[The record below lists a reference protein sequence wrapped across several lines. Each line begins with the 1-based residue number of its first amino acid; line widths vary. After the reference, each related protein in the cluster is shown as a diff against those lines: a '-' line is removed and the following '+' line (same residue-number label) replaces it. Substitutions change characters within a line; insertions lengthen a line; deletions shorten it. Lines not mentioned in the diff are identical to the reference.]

1 MKHTLNIPILGFA
14 AYSGTGKTTL
24 LEALIPKL
32 TKAGL
37 RIGMLKHA
45 HHNFDVDQPGK
56 DSHRLRKAGASQMLI
71 SSRNRFALMTETP
84 ESESEFDYLLT
95 RFDEDK
101 LDVVLVEGCK
111 NIAFPKIE
119 LHREEVG
126 KPWLHPNDENIIA
139 IASDSGELDSELPQM
154 NINDLEAIAQFVI
167 QYVQEA
173 KAPKSK
179 EKEAA
184 CCDTLSPAFLSVV
197 QGQEKILSL
206 VNTVSETE
214 ACKIEDA
221 YGRVLADH
229 VVSPVNVPQYTNSA
243 MDGYAIRGDDVE
255 RESYQVVAKVMA
267 GHAYDKP
274 LEVGQAVKIMTGAPT
289 PINGDTVV
297 MREQA
302 SKDGDTVTFN
312 GASIKTG
319 QNVRQAG
326 EDLAIGNDVFTAG
339 TRLASPEMGM
349 IASLGFGEAN
359 VFRKLKVA
367 VFSTGDEV
375 QAPGTEQKANS
386 IYDSN
391 RFTIM
396 GMLEKLGCE
405 ILDFGILEDNEQLM
419 IEALENA
426 SAQADVVMTS
436 GGVSVGDADYIKLA
450 LDKLG
455 QIDFWRINMRPG
467 RPLAF
472 GQINDKPF
480 FGLPGNPVAVMVSF
494 INFVEPALRK
504 MQGEQGW
511 KPLKVSAIAT
521 ENLRSRQGRTEFSR
535 GIYELDET
543 GRLTVRTTG
552 KQGSGILRSMSEAN
566 CLIEISPAVDT
577 VKAGESVTIIPLQA
591 ESRPIQNSKVS
602 MSGLFIDYR
611 KIFQR
616 DSYGSHHSLH
626 LQRPRQRTDVLVPA
640 TPQHSRSSCRSR
652 RYRYH

>member
-24 LEALIPKL
+24 LEALLPKL
-32 TKAGL
+32 TEAGL

-45 HHNFDVDQPGK
+45 HHNFDVDKPGK
-56 DSHRLRKAGASQMLI
+56 DSYRLRKAGASQMLI
-71 SSRNRFALMTETP
+71 ASRNRFALMTETP
-84 ESESEFDYLLT
+84 EAEAEFEYLLT

-126 KPWLHPNDENIIA
+126 KPWLYPHDENIIA
-139 IASDSGELDSELPQM
+139 IASDSAELDSELPQM
-154 NINDLEAIAQFVI
+154 NINDLDAIAQFVL
-167 QYVQEA
+167 QYVQDA

-179 EKEAA
+179 EKDAA

-197 QGQEKILSL
+197 QGKEKVLSL
-206 VNTVSETE
+206 VNTVSEIE
-214 ACKIEDA
+214 ACKIENA
-221 YGRVLADH
+221 YGRILAEH
-229 VVSPVNVPQYTNSA
+229 IISPVNVPQYTNSA
-243 MDGYAIRGDDVE
+243 MDGYAIRSDDVD
-255 RESYQVVAKVMA
+255 RDSYQVVAEVMA
-267 GHAYDKP
+267 GHAYDQP

-289 PINGDTVV
+289 PLNGDTVV

-302 SKDGDTVTFN
+302 SQEGDKVTFD
-312 GASIKTG
+312 GANIKAG

-326 EDLAIGNDVFTAG
+326 EDLAIGSDVFTAG

-375 QAPGTEQKANS
+375 QTPGTEQKANS

-472 GQINDKPF
+472 GQINNKPF

-511 KPLKVSAIAT
+511 KPLKVNAIAT

-535 GIYELDET
+535 GIYELDNT

-566 CLIEISPAVDT
+566 CLIEISPAIDT
-577 VKAGESVTIIPLQA
+577 VKAGESVTIIPLQG
-591 ESRPIQNSKVS
+591 RI
-602 MSGLFIDYR
+602 
-611 KIFQR
+611 
-616 DSYGSHHSLH
+616 
-626 LQRPRQRTDVLVPA
+626 
-640 TPQHSRSSCRSR
+640 
-652 RYRYH
+652 

>member
-24 LEALIPKL
+24 LEALLPKL
-32 TKAGL
+32 TEAGL

-45 HHNFDVDQPGK
+45 HHNFDVDKPGK
-56 DSHRLRKAGASQMLI
+56 DSYRLRKAGASQMLI
-71 SSRNRFALMTETP
+71 ASRNRFALMTETP
-84 ESESEFDYLLT
+84 EAEAEFEYLLT

-126 KPWLHPNDENIIA
+126 KPWLYPHDENIIA
-139 IASDSGELDSELPQM
+139 IASDSAELDSELPQM
-154 NINDLEAIAQFVI
+154 NINDLDAIAQFVL
-167 QYVQEA
+167 QYVQDA

-179 EKEAA
+179 EKDAA
-184 CCDTLSPAFLSVV
+184 CCDTLSRAFLSVV

-206 VNTVSETE
+206 VNTVSEIE
-214 ACKIEDA
+214 ACKIENA
-221 YGRVLADH
+221 YGRVLAEH
-229 VVSPVNVPQYTNSA
+229 IISPVNVPQYTNSA
-243 MDGYAIRGDDVE
+243 MDGYAIRSDDVD
-255 RESYQVVAKVMA
+255 RDSYQVIAEVMA
-267 GHAYDKP
+267 GHAYDQP

-289 PINGDTVV
+289 PLNGDTVV

-302 SKDGDTVTFN
+302 SQEGDKVTFN
-312 GASIKTG
+312 GANIKAG

-326 EDLAIGNDVFTAG
+326 EDLAIGSDVFTAG

-472 GQINDKPF
+472 GQINNKPF

-511 KPLKVSAIAT
+511 KPLKINAIAT

-566 CLIEISPAVDT
+566 CLIEISPAIDT
-577 VKAGESVTIIPLQA
+577 VKAGESVTIIPLQG
-591 ESRPIQNSKVS
+591 RI
-602 MSGLFIDYR
+602 
-611 KIFQR
+611 
-616 DSYGSHHSLH
+616 
-626 LQRPRQRTDVLVPA
+626 
-640 TPQHSRSSCRSR
+640 
-652 RYRYH
+652 

>member
-24 LEALIPKL
+24 LEALLPKL
-32 TKAGL
+32 TEAGL

-45 HHNFDVDQPGK
+45 HHNFDVDKPGK
-56 DSHRLRKAGASQMLI
+56 DSYRLRKAGASQMLI
-71 SSRNRFALMTETP
+71 ASRNRFALMTETP
-84 ESESEFDYLLT
+84 EAEAEFEYLLT
-95 RFDEDK
+95 RFDEDN

-126 KPWLHPNDENIIA
+126 KPWLYPHDENIIA
-139 IASDSGELDSELPQM
+139 IASDSAELDSELPQM
-154 NINDLEAIAQFVI
+154 NINDLNAIAQFVL
-167 QYVQEA
+167 QYVQDA

-179 EKEAA
+179 EKDAA

-206 VNTVSETE
+206 VNTVSEIE
-214 ACKIEDA
+214 ACKIENA
-221 YGRVLADH
+221 YGRVLAEH
-229 VVSPVNVPQYTNSA
+229 IISPVNVPQYTNSA
-243 MDGYAIRGDDVE
+243 MDGYSIRSDDIDCD
-255 RESYQVVAKVMA
+255 SYQVVAEVMA
-267 GHAYDKP
+267 GHAYDQP

-289 PINGDTVV
+289 PLNGDTVV

-302 SKDGDTVTFN
+302 SQEGDKVTFN
-312 GASIKTG
+312 GANIKAG

-326 EDLAIGNDVFTAG
+326 EDLAIGSDVFTAG
-339 TRLASPEMGM
+339 TRLTSPEMGM

-472 GQINDKPF
+472 GQINNKPF

-511 KPLKVSAIAT
+511 KPLKVNAIAT

-535 GIYELDET
+535 GIYELDDT

-566 CLIEISPAVDT
+566 CLIEISPAIDT
-577 VKAGESVTIIPLQA
+577 VKAGESVTIIPLQG
-591 ESRPIQNSKVS
+591 RI
-602 MSGLFIDYR
+602 
-611 KIFQR
+611 
-616 DSYGSHHSLH
+616 
-626 LQRPRQRTDVLVPA
+626 
-640 TPQHSRSSCRSR
+640 
-652 RYRYH
+652 

>member
-24 LEALIPKL
+24 LEALLPKL
-32 TKAGL
+32 TEAGL

-45 HHNFDVDQPGK
+45 HHNFDVDKPGK
-56 DSHRLRKAGASQMLI
+56 DSYRLRKAGASQMLI
-71 SSRNRFALMTETP
+71 ASRNRFALMTETP
-84 ESESEFDYLLT
+84 EAEAEFEYLLT

-126 KPWLHPNDENIIA
+126 KPWLYPHDENIIA
-139 IASDSGELDSELPQM
+139 IASDTAELDSELPQM
-154 NINDLEAIAQFVI
+154 NINDLDAIAQFVL
-167 QYVQEA
+167 QYVQDA

-179 EKEAA
+179 EKDAA
-184 CCDTLSPAFLSVV
+184 CCDTLSPAFLSVI

-206 VNTVSETE
+206 VNTVSEIE
-214 ACKIEDA
+214 ACKIENA
-221 YGRVLADH
+221 YGRVLAEH
-229 VVSPVNVPQYTNSA
+229 IISPVNVPQYTNSA
-243 MDGYAIRGDDVE
+243 MDGYAIRSDDVD
-255 RESYQVVAKVMA
+255 RDSYQVVAEVMA
-267 GHAYDKP
+267 GHAYDQP
-274 LEVGQAVKIMTGAPT
+274 LQVGQAVKIMTGAPT
-289 PINGDTVV
+289 PLNGDTVV

-302 SKDGDTVTFN
+302 SQEGDKVTFN
-312 GASIKTG
+312 GAHIKAG

-326 EDLAIGNDVFTAG
+326 EDLAIGSDVFTAG

-472 GQINDKPF
+472 GQINNKPF

-511 KPLKVSAIAT
+511 KPLKVNAIAT

-535 GIYELDET
+535 GIYELDNT

-566 CLIEISPAVDT
+566 CLIEISPAIDT
-577 VKAGESVTIIPLQA
+577 VKAGESVTIIPLQG
-591 ESRPIQNSKVS
+591 RI
-602 MSGLFIDYR
+602 
-611 KIFQR
+611 
-616 DSYGSHHSLH
+616 
-626 LQRPRQRTDVLVPA
+626 
-640 TPQHSRSSCRSR
+640 
-652 RYRYH
+652 

>member
-1 MKHTLNIPILGFA
+1 MKHTLNIPIIGFA

-24 LEALIPKL
+24 LEALLPKL
-32 TKAGL
+32 TEAGL

-45 HHNFDVDQPGK
+45 HHNFDVDKPGK
-56 DSHRLRKAGASQMLI
+56 DSYRLRKAGASQMLI
-71 SSRNRFALMTETP
+71 ASRNRFALMTETP
-84 ESESEFDYLLT
+84 EAEAEFEYLLT

-126 KPWLHPNDENIIA
+126 KPWLYPHDENIIA
-139 IASDSGELDSELPQM
+139 IASDTAELDSELPQM
-154 NINDLEAIAQFVI
+154 NINDLDAIAQFVL

-179 EKEAA
+179 EKDAA

-206 VNTVSETE
+206 VNTVSEIE
-214 ACKIEDA
+214 ACKIENA
-221 YGRVLADH
+221 YGRVLAEH
-229 VVSPVNVPQYTNSA
+229 IISPVNVPQYTNSA
-243 MDGYAIRGDDVE
+243 MDGYAIRSDDVD
-255 RESYQVVAKVMA
+255 RDSYQIVAEVMA
-267 GHAYDKP
+267 GHAYDQP

-289 PINGDTVV
+289 PLNGDTVV

-302 SKDGDTVTFN
+302 SQEGDKVTFN
-312 GASIKTG
+312 GAHIKAG

-326 EDLAIGNDVFTAG
+326 EDLTIGSDVFTAG

-405 ILDFGILEDNEQLM
+405 ILDFGILEDNELLM

-472 GQINDKPF
+472 GQINNKPF

-511 KPLKVSAIAT
+511 KPLKVNAIAT

-535 GIYELDET
+535 GIYELDDT

-566 CLIEISPAVDT
+566 CLIEISPAIDT
-577 VKAGESVTIIPLQA
+577 VKVGESVTIIPLQG
-591 ESRPIQNSKVS
+591 RI
-602 MSGLFIDYR
+602 
-611 KIFQR
+611 
-616 DSYGSHHSLH
+616 
-626 LQRPRQRTDVLVPA
+626 
-640 TPQHSRSSCRSR
+640 
-652 RYRYH
+652 

>member
-24 LEALIPKL
+24 LEALLPKL
-32 TKAGL
+32 TETGL

-45 HHNFDVDQPGK
+45 HHNFDVDKPGK
-56 DSHRLRKAGASQMLI
+56 DSYRLRKAGASQMLI
-71 SSRNRFALMTETP
+71 ASRNRFALMTETP
-84 ESESEFDYLLT
+84 EAEAEFEYLLT

-126 KPWLHPNDENIIA
+126 KPWLYPHDENIIA
-139 IASDSGELDSELPQM
+139 IASDSAELDSELPQM
-154 NINDLEAIAQFVI
+154 NINDLDAIAQFVL
-167 QYVQEA
+167 QYVQDA

-179 EKEAA
+179 EKDAA

-206 VNTVSETE
+206 VNTVSEIE
-214 ACKIEDA
+214 ACKIENA
-221 YGRVLADH
+221 YGRVLAEDII
-229 VVSPVNVPQYTNSA
+229 SPVNVPQYTNSA
-243 MDGYAIRGDDVE
+243 MDGYAIRSDDVD
-255 RESYQVVAKVMA
+255 RDSYQVVAEVMA
-267 GHAYDKP
+267 GHAYDQP

-289 PINGDTVV
+289 PRNGDTVV

-302 SKDGDTVTFN
+302 SQEGDKVTFN
-312 GASIKTG
+312 GSNIKAG

-326 EDLAIGNDVFTAG
+326 EDLAIGSDVFTAG

-472 GQINDKPF
+472 GQINNKPF

-511 KPLKVSAIAT
+511 KPLKVNAIAT

-535 GIYELDET
+535 GIYELDNT

-566 CLIEISPAVDT
+566 CLIEISPAIDT
-577 VKAGESVTIIPLQA
+577 VKAGESVTIIPLQG
-591 ESRPIQNSKVS
+591 RI
-602 MSGLFIDYR
+602 
-611 KIFQR
+611 
-616 DSYGSHHSLH
+616 
-626 LQRPRQRTDVLVPA
+626 
-640 TPQHSRSSCRSR
+640 
-652 RYRYH
+652 

>member
-24 LEALIPKL
+24 LEALLPKL
-32 TKAGL
+32 TEAGL

-95 RFDEDK
+95 RFDEEK

-184 CCDTLSPAFLSVV
+184 CCDTLSPAFLSVA

-206 VNTVSETE
+206 VNTVAETE

-243 MDGYAIRGDDVE
+243 MDGYAIRGDDIE
-255 RESYQVVAKVMA
+255 RDNYQVVAEVMA
-267 GHAYDKP
+267 GHAYDQP

-302 SKDGDTVTFN
+302 TQDGDTVTFN

-326 EDLAIGNDVFTAG
+326 EDLAIGSDVFTAG

-375 QAPGTEQKANS
+375 QAPGTDQKANS

-566 CLIEISPAVDT
+566 CLIEISPAVDI
-577 VKAGESVTIIPLQA
+577 VKTGESVTIIPLQG
-591 ESRPIQNSKVS
+591 RI
-602 MSGLFIDYR
+602 
-611 KIFQR
+611 
-616 DSYGSHHSLH
+616 
-626 LQRPRQRTDVLVPA
+626 
-640 TPQHSRSSCRSR
+640 
-652 RYRYH
+652 

>member
-24 LEALIPKL
+24 LEALLPKL
-32 TKAGL
+32 TEAGL

-45 HHNFDVDQPGK
+45 HHNFDVDKPGK
-56 DSHRLRKAGASQMLI
+56 DSYRLRKAGASQMLI
-71 SSRNRFALMTETP
+71 ASRNRYALMTETP
-84 ESESEFDYLLT
+84 EAEAEFEYLLT

-126 KPWLHPNDENIIA
+126 KPWLYPHDDNIIA
-139 IASDSGELDSELPQM
+139 IASDSAELDSELPQM
-154 NINDLEAIAQFVI
+154 NINDLDAIAQFVL
-167 QYVQEA
+167 QYVQDA

-179 EKEAA
+179 EKDAA

-206 VNTVSETE
+206 VNTVSEIA
-214 ACKIEDA
+214 ACKIENA
-221 YGRVLADH
+221 YGRVLAEH
-229 VVSPVNVPQYTNSA
+229 IISPVNVPQYTNSA
-243 MDGYAIRGDDVE
+243 MDGYAIRSDDVD
-255 RESYQVVAKVMA
+255 RDSYQIVAEVMA
-267 GHAYDKP
+267 GHAYDQP

-289 PINGDTVV
+289 PLNGDTVV

-302 SKDGDTVTFN
+302 SQEGDKVTFN
-312 GASIKTG
+312 GANIKAG

-326 EDLAIGNDVFTAG
+326 EDLAIGSDVFTAG

-472 GQINDKPF
+472 GQINNKPF

-511 KPLKVSAIAT
+511 KPLKVNAIAT

-535 GIYELDET
+535 GIYELDDT

-566 CLIEISPAVDT
+566 CLIEISPAIDT
-577 VKAGESVTIIPLQA
+577 VKAGESVTIIPLQG
-591 ESRPIQNSKVS
+591 RI
-602 MSGLFIDYR
+602 
-611 KIFQR
+611 
-616 DSYGSHHSLH
+616 
-626 LQRPRQRTDVLVPA
+626 
-640 TPQHSRSSCRSR
+640 
-652 RYRYH
+652 

>member
-24 LEALIPKL
+24 LEALLPKL
-32 TKAGL
+32 TEAGL

-45 HHNFDVDQPGK
+45 HHNFDVDKPGK
-56 DSHRLRKAGASQMLI
+56 DSYRLRKAGASQMLI
-71 SSRNRFALMTETP
+71 ASRNRFALMTETP
-84 ESESEFDYLLT
+84 EAEAEFEFLLT
-95 RFDEDK
+95 RFDEDM

-126 KPWLHPNDENIIA
+126 KPWLYPNDENIIA
-139 IASDSGELDSELPQM
+139 IASDGGELDSELPQM

-173 KAPKSK
+173 KAPKNK

-206 VNTVSETE
+206 VNTVSEIE
-214 ACKIEDA
+214 ACKIENA
-221 YGRVLADH
+221 YGRVLAEH
-229 VVSPVNVPQYTNSA
+229 IVSPVNVPQYTNSA
-243 MDGYAIRGDDVE
+243 MDGYAIRSDDVD
-255 RESYQVVAKVMA
+255 RDSYQVVAEVMA
-267 GHAYDKP
+267 GHAYDQP
-274 LEVGQAVKIMTGAPT
+274 LDVGQAVKIMTGAPT
-289 PINGDTVV
+289 PRNGDTVV

-302 SKDGDTVTFN
+302 IQEGDKVTFN
-312 GASIKTG
+312 GANIKAG

-326 EDLAIGNDVFTAG
+326 EDLAIGSDVFTAG

-472 GQINDKPF
+472 GQINNKPF

-494 INFVEPALRK
+494 INFVEPALRT

-511 KPLKVSAIAT
+511 NPLKVNAIAT

-535 GIYELDET
+535 GVYELDET

-566 CLIEISPAVDT
+566 CLIEISPAIDT
-577 VKAGESVTIIPLQA
+577 VKAGESVTIIPLQG
-591 ESRPIQNSKVS
+591 RI
-602 MSGLFIDYR
+602 
-611 KIFQR
+611 
-616 DSYGSHHSLH
+616 
-626 LQRPRQRTDVLVPA
+626 
-640 TPQHSRSSCRSR
+640 
-652 RYRYH
+652 

>member
-24 LEALIPKL
+24 LEALLPKL
-32 TKAGL
+32 TEAGL

-45 HHNFDVDQPGK
+45 HHNFDVDKPGK
-56 DSHRLRKAGASQMLI
+56 DSYRLRKAGASQMLI
-71 SSRNRFALMTETP
+71 ASRNRFALMTETP
-84 ESESEFDYLLT
+84 EAEAEFEYLLT
-95 RFDEDK
+95 RFDEDM

-126 KPWLHPNDENIIA
+126 KPWLYPNDENIIA
-139 IASDSGELDSELPQM
+139 IASDGGELDSELPQM

-173 KAPKSK
+173 KAPKNK

-206 VNTVSETE
+206 VNTVSEIE
-214 ACKIEDA
+214 ACKIENA
-221 YGRVLADH
+221 YGRVLAEH
-229 VVSPVNVPQYTNSA
+229 IVSLVNVPQYTNSA
-243 MDGYAIRGDDVE
+243 MDGYAIRSDDVD
-255 RESYQVVAKVMA
+255 RDSYQVVAEVMA
-267 GHAYDKP
+267 GHAYDQP
-274 LEVGQAVKIMTGAPT
+274 LDVGQAVKIMTGAPT
-289 PINGDTVV
+289 PRNGDTVV

-302 SKDGDTVTFN
+302 IQEGDKVTFN
-312 GASIKTG
+312 GANIKAG

-326 EDLAIGNDVFTAG
+326 EDLAIGSDVFTAG
-339 TRLASPEMGM
+339 TRLASPEIGM

-472 GQINDKPF
+472 GQINNKPF

-511 KPLKVSAIAT
+511 KPLKVNAIAT

-535 GIYELDET
+535 GIYELDNT

-566 CLIEISPAVDT
+566 CLIEISPAIDT
-577 VKAGESVTIIPLQA
+577 VKAGESVTIIPLQG
-591 ESRPIQNSKVS
+591 RI
-602 MSGLFIDYR
+602 
-611 KIFQR
+611 
-616 DSYGSHHSLH
+616 
-626 LQRPRQRTDVLVPA
+626 
-640 TPQHSRSSCRSR
+640 
-652 RYRYH
+652 

>member
-24 LEALIPKL
+24 LEALLPKL
-32 TKAGL
+32 TEAGL

-45 HHNFDVDQPGK
+45 HHNFDVDKPGK
-56 DSHRLRKAGASQMLI
+56 DSYRLRKAGASQMLI
-71 SSRNRFALMTETP
+71 ASRNRFALMTETP
-84 ESESEFDYLLT
+84 EAEAEFEYLLT

-126 KPWLHPNDENIIA
+126 KPWLYPHDENIIA
-139 IASDSGELDSELPQM
+139 IASDSAELDSELPQM
-154 NINDLEAIAQFVI
+154 NINDLDAIAQFVL
-167 QYVQEA
+167 QYVQDA

-179 EKEAA
+179 EKDAA

-206 VNTVSETE
+206 VNTVSEIE
-214 ACKIEDA
+214 ACKIENA
-221 YGRVLADH
+221 YGRVLAEH
-229 VVSPVNVPQYTNSA
+229 IISPVNVPQYTNSA
-243 MDGYAIRGDDVE
+243 MDGYAIRSDDVD
-255 RESYQVVAKVMA
+255 RDSYQVVAEVMA
-267 GHAYDKP
+267 GHAYDQP
-274 LEVGQAVKIMTGAPT
+274 LQVGQAVKIMTGAPT
-289 PINGDTVV
+289 PLNGDTVV

-302 SKDGDTVTFN
+302 SQEGDKVTFN
-312 GASIKTG
+312 GAHIKAG

-326 EDLAIGNDVFTAG
+326 EDLTIGSDVFTAG

-472 GQINDKPF
+472 GQINNKPF

-511 KPLKVSAIAT
+511 KPLKVNAIAT

-566 CLIEISPAVDT
+566 CLIEISPAIDT
-577 VKAGESVTIIPLQA
+577 VKAGESVTIIPLQG
-591 ESRPIQNSKVS
+591 RI
-602 MSGLFIDYR
+602 
-611 KIFQR
+611 
-616 DSYGSHHSLH
+616 
-626 LQRPRQRTDVLVPA
+626 
-640 TPQHSRSSCRSR
+640 
-652 RYRYH
+652 

>member
-24 LEALIPKL
+24 LEALLPKL
-32 TKAGL
+32 TEAGL

-45 HHNFDVDQPGK
+45 HHNFDVDKPGK
-56 DSHRLRKAGASQMLI
+56 DSYRLRKAGASQMLI
-71 SSRNRFALMTETP
+71 ASRNRFALMTETP
-84 ESESEFDYLLT
+84 EAEAEFEYLLT

-126 KPWLHPNDENIIA
+126 KPWLYPHDENIIA
-139 IASDSGELDSELPQM
+139 IASDSAELDSELPQM
-154 NINDLEAIAQFVI
+154 NINDLDAIAQFVL
-167 QYVQEA
+167 QYVQDA

-179 EKEAA
+179 EKDAA

-206 VNTVSETE
+206 VNTVSEIE
-214 ACKIEDA
+214 ACKIENA
-221 YGRVLADH
+221 YGRVLAEDII
-229 VVSPVNVPQYTNSA
+229 SPVNVPQYTNSA
-243 MDGYAIRGDDVE
+243 MDGYAIRSDDVD
-255 RESYQVVAKVMA
+255 RDSYQVVAEVMA
-267 GHAYDKP
+267 GHAYDQP
-274 LEVGQAVKIMTGAPT
+274 LQVGQAVKIMTGAPT
-289 PINGDTVV
+289 PLNGDTVV

-302 SKDGDTVTFN
+302 SQEGDKVTFN
-312 GASIKTG
+312 GAHIKAG

-326 EDLAIGNDVFTAG
+326 EDLAIGSDVFTAG

-419 IEALENA
+419 IEVLENA

-472 GQINDKPF
+472 GQINNKPF

-511 KPLKVSAIAT
+511 KPLKVNAIAT

-535 GIYELDET
+535 GIYELDNT

-566 CLIEISPAVDT
+566 CLIEISPAIDT
-577 VKAGESVTIIPLQA
+577 VKAGESVTIIPLQG
-591 ESRPIQNSKVS
+591 RI
-602 MSGLFIDYR
+602 
-611 KIFQR
+611 
-616 DSYGSHHSLH
+616 
-626 LQRPRQRTDVLVPA
+626 
-640 TPQHSRSSCRSR
+640 
-652 RYRYH
+652 

>member
-24 LEALIPKL
+24 LEALLPKL
-32 TKAGL
+32 TEAGL

-45 HHNFDVDQPGK
+45 HHNFDVDKPGK
-56 DSHRLRKAGASQMLI
+56 DSYRLRKAGASQMLI
-71 SSRNRFALMTETP
+71 ASRNRFALMTETP
-84 ESESEFDYLLT
+84 EAEAEFEYLLT

-126 KPWLHPNDENIIA
+126 KPWLYPHDENIIA
-139 IASDSGELDSELPQM
+139 IASDTAELDSELPQM
-154 NINDLEAIAQFVI
+154 NINDLDAIAQFVL
-167 QYVQEA
+167 QYVQDA

-179 EKEAA
+179 EKDAA

-206 VNTVSETE
+206 VNTVSEIE
-214 ACKIEDA
+214 ACKIENA
-221 YGRVLADH
+221 YGRVLAEH
-229 VVSPVNVPQYTNSA
+229 IISPVNVPQYTNSA
-243 MDGYAIRGDDVE
+243 MDGYAIRSDDVD
-255 RESYQVVAKVMA
+255 RDSYQVVAEVMA
-267 GHAYDKP
+267 GHAYDQP

-289 PINGDTVV
+289 PLNGDTVV

-302 SKDGDTVTFN
+302 SQEGDKVTFN
-312 GASIKTG
+312 GSNIKAG

-326 EDLAIGNDVFTAG
+326 EDLAIGSDVFTAG

-436 GGVSVGDADYIKLA
+436 GGVSVGNADYIKLA

-472 GQINDKPF
+472 GQINNKPF

-511 KPLKVSAIAT
+511 KPLKVNAIAT

-535 GIYELDET
+535 GIYELNDT

-566 CLIEISPAVDT
+566 CLIEISPAIDT
-577 VKAGESVTIIPLQA
+577 VKAGESVTIIPLQG
-591 ESRPIQNSKVS
+591 RI
-602 MSGLFIDYR
+602 
-611 KIFQR
+611 
-616 DSYGSHHSLH
+616 
-626 LQRPRQRTDVLVPA
+626 
-640 TPQHSRSSCRSR
+640 
-652 RYRYH
+652 

>member
-24 LEALIPKL
+24 LEALLPKL
-32 TKAGL
+32 TDAGL

-206 VNTVSETE
+206 VNTVAETE

-243 MDGYAIRGDDVE
+243 MDGYAIRGDDIE
-255 RESYQVVAKVMA
+255 RDNYQVVAEVMA
-267 GHAYDKP
+267 GHAYDQP

-302 SKDGDTVTFN
+302 SQDGDTVMFN

-326 EDLAIGNDVFTAG
+326 EDLAIGSDVFTAG

-375 QAPGTEQKANS
+375 QAPGTDQKANS

-577 VKAGESVTIIPLQA
+577 VKAGESVTIIPLQG
-591 ESRPIQNSKVS
+591 RI
-602 MSGLFIDYR
+602 
-611 KIFQR
+611 
-616 DSYGSHHSLH
+616 
-626 LQRPRQRTDVLVPA
+626 
-640 TPQHSRSSCRSR
+640 
-652 RYRYH
+652 

>member
-24 LEALIPKL
+24 LEALLPKL
-32 TKAGL
+32 TEAGL

-45 HHNFDVDQPGK
+45 HHNFDVDKPGK
-56 DSHRLRKAGASQMLI
+56 DSYRLRKAGASQMLI
-71 SSRNRFALMTETP
+71 ASRNRFALMTETP
-84 ESESEFDYLLT
+84 EAEAEFEYLLT

-126 KPWLHPNDENIIA
+126 KPWLYPHDENIIA
-139 IASDSGELDSELPQM
+139 IASDTAELDSELPQM
-154 NINDLEAIAQFVI
+154 NINDLDAIAQFVL

-179 EKEAA
+179 EKDAA

-206 VNTVSETE
+206 VNTVSEIE
-214 ACKIEDA
+214 ACKIENA
-221 YGRVLADH
+221 YGRVLAEH
-229 VVSPVNVPQYTNSA
+229 IISPVNVPQYTNSA
-243 MDGYAIRGDDVE
+243 MDGYAIRSDDVD
-255 RESYQVVAKVMA
+255 RDSYQVVAEVMA
-267 GHAYDKP
+267 GHAYDQP

-289 PINGDTVV
+289 PRNGDTVV

-302 SKDGDTVTFN
+302 SQEGDKVTFN
-312 GASIKTG
+312 GAHIKAG

-326 EDLAIGNDVFTAG
+326 EDLAIGSDVFTAG

-472 GQINDKPF
+472 GQINNKPF

-511 KPLKVSAIAT
+511 KPLKVNAIAT

-535 GIYELDET
+535 GIYELDNT

-566 CLIEISPAVDT
+566 CLIEISPAIDT
-577 VKAGESVTIIPLQA
+577 VKAGESVTIIPLQG
-591 ESRPIQNSKVS
+591 RI
-602 MSGLFIDYR
+602 
-611 KIFQR
+611 
-616 DSYGSHHSLH
+616 
-626 LQRPRQRTDVLVPA
+626 
-640 TPQHSRSSCRSR
+640 
-652 RYRYH
+652 

>member
-24 LEALIPKL
+24 LEALLPKL
-32 TKAGL
+32 TEAGL

-139 IASDSGELDSELPQM
+139 IASDSGELDSDLPQM

-167 QYVQEA
+167 EYVQEA

-206 VNTVSETE
+206 VNTVAETE
-214 ACKIEDA
+214 ACKIENA

-255 RESYQVVAKVMA
+255 RESYQVVAEVMA
-267 GHAYDKP
+267 GHAYDQP

-302 SKDGDTVTFN
+302 SQDGDTVTFN

-326 EDLAIGNDVFTAG
+326 EDLAIGSDVFTAG

-577 VKAGESVTIIPLQA
+577 VKAGESVTIIPLQG
-591 ESRPIQNSKVS
+591 RI
-602 MSGLFIDYR
+602 
-611 KIFQR
+611 
-616 DSYGSHHSLH
+616 
-626 LQRPRQRTDVLVPA
+626 
-640 TPQHSRSSCRSR
+640 
-652 RYRYH
+652 

>member
-24 LEALIPKL
+24 LEALLPKL
-32 TKAGL
+32 TEAGL

-45 HHNFDVDQPGK
+45 HHNFDVDKPGK
-56 DSHRLRKAGASQMLI
+56 DSYRLRKAGASQMLI
-71 SSRNRFALMTETP
+71 ASRNRFALMTETP
-84 ESESEFDYLLT
+84 EAEAEFEYLLT

-126 KPWLHPNDENIIA
+126 KPWLYPHDDNIIA
-139 IASDSGELDSELPQM
+139 IASDTAELDSELPQM
-154 NINDLEAIAQFVI
+154 NINDLDAIAQFVL
-167 QYVQEA
+167 QYVQDA

-179 EKEAA
+179 EKDAA

-206 VNTVSETE
+206 VNTVSEIE
-214 ACKIEDA
+214 ACKIENA
-221 YGRVLADH
+221 YGRVLAEDII
-229 VVSPVNVPQYTNSA
+229 SPVNVPQYTNSA
-243 MDGYAIRGDDVE
+243 MDGYAIRSDDFH
-255 RESYQVVAKVMA
+255 RDSYQVVAEVMA
-267 GHAYDKP
+267 GHAYDQP

-289 PINGDTVV
+289 PLNGDTVV

-302 SKDGDTVTFN
+302 SQEGDKVTFN
-312 GASIKTG
+312 GSNIKAG

-326 EDLAIGNDVFTAG
+326 EDLAIGSDVFTAG

-405 ILDFGILEDNEQLM
+405 ILDFCILEDNEQLM

-472 GQINDKPF
+472 GQINNKPF

-511 KPLKVSAIAT
+511 KPLKVNAIAT

-535 GIYELDET
+535 GIYELDDT

-566 CLIEISPAVDT
+566 CLIEISPAIDT
-577 VKAGESVTIIPLQA
+577 VKAGESVTIIPLQG
-591 ESRPIQNSKVS
+591 RI
-602 MSGLFIDYR
+602 
-611 KIFQR
+611 
-616 DSYGSHHSLH
+616 
-626 LQRPRQRTDVLVPA
+626 
-640 TPQHSRSSCRSR
+640 
-652 RYRYH
+652 

>member
-24 LEALIPKL
+24 LEALLPKL
-32 TKAGL
+32 TEAGL

-45 HHNFDVDQPGK
+45 HHNFDVDKPGK
-56 DSHRLRKAGASQMLI
+56 DSYRLRKAGASQMLI
-71 SSRNRFALMTETP
+71 ASRNRFALMTETP
-84 ESESEFDYLLT
+84 EAEAEFEYLLT

-126 KPWLHPNDENIIA
+126 KPWLYPHDDNIIA
-139 IASDSGELDSELPQM
+139 IASDGGELDSELPQM

-173 KAPKSK
+173 KAPKNK
-179 EKEAA
+179 EKDAA

-206 VNTVSETE
+206 VNTVSEIE
-214 ACKIEDA
+214 ACKIENA
-221 YGRVLADH
+221 YGRVLAENI
-229 VVSPVNVPQYTNSA
+229 VSPVNVPQYTNSA
-243 MDGYAIRGDDVE
+243 MDGYAIRSDDVD
-255 RESYQVVAKVMA
+255 RDSYQVVAEVMA
-267 GHAYDKP
+267 GHAYDQP

-289 PINGDTVV
+289 PRNGDTVV

-302 SKDGDTVTFN
+302 SQEGDKVTFN
-312 GASIKTG
+312 GANIKAG

-326 EDLAIGNDVFTAG
+326 EDLAIGSDVFTAG

-359 VFRKLKVA
+359 VFRKVKVA

-472 GQINDKPF
+472 GQINNKPF

-511 KPLKVSAIAT
+511 KPLKVNAIAT

-535 GIYELDET
+535 GVYELDET

-566 CLIEISPAVDT
+566 CLIEISPAIDT
-577 VKAGESVTIIPLQA
+577 VKAGESVTIIPLQG
-591 ESRPIQNSKVS
+591 RI
-602 MSGLFIDYR
+602 
-611 KIFQR
+611 
-616 DSYGSHHSLH
+616 
-626 LQRPRQRTDVLVPA
+626 
-640 TPQHSRSSCRSR
+640 
-652 RYRYH
+652 

>member
-24 LEALIPKL
+24 LEALLPKL
-32 TKAGL
+32 TEAGL

-45 HHNFDVDQPGK
+45 HHNFDVDKPGK
-56 DSHRLRKAGASQMLI
+56 DSYRLRKAGASQMLI
-71 SSRNRFALMTETP
+71 ASRNRFALMTETP
-84 ESESEFDYLLT
+84 EAEAEFEYLLT

-126 KPWLHPNDENIIA
+126 KPWLYPNDENIIA
-139 IASDSGELDSELPQM
+139 IASDSAELDSELPQM

-173 KAPKSK
+173 KAPKNK

-206 VNTVSETE
+206 VNTVSEIE
-214 ACKIEDA
+214 ACKIENA
-221 YGRVLADH
+221 YGRVLAEH
-229 VVSPVNVPQYTNSA
+229 IISPVNVPQYTNSA
-243 MDGYAIRGDDVE
+243 MDGYTIRSDDVD
-255 RESYQVVAKVMA
+255 RDSYQVVAEVMA
-267 GHAYDKP
+267 GHAYDQP

-289 PINGDTVV
+289 PLNGDTVV

-302 SKDGDTVTFN
+302 SQEGDKVTFN
-312 GASIKTG
+312 GANIKAG

-326 EDLAIGNDVFTAG
+326 EDLVIGSDVFTAG

-472 GQINDKPF
+472 GQINNKPF

-511 KPLKVSAIAT
+511 KPLKVNAIAT

-535 GIYELDET
+535 GVYELDDT

-566 CLIEISPAVDT
+566 CLIEISPAIDT
-577 VKAGESVTIIPLQA
+577 VKAGESVTIIPLQG
-591 ESRPIQNSKVS
+591 RI
-602 MSGLFIDYR
+602 
-611 KIFQR
+611 
-616 DSYGSHHSLH
+616 
-626 LQRPRQRTDVLVPA
+626 
-640 TPQHSRSSCRSR
+640 
-652 RYRYH
+652 

>member
-24 LEALIPKL
+24 LEALLPKL
-32 TKAGL
+32 TEAGL

-45 HHNFDVDQPGK
+45 HHNFDVDKPGK
-56 DSHRLRKAGASQMLI
+56 DSYRLRKAGASQMLI
-71 SSRNRFALMTETP
+71 ASRNRFALMTETP
-84 ESESEFDYLLT
+84 EAEAEFEYLLT

-126 KPWLHPNDENIIA
+126 KPWLYPHDENIIA
-139 IASDSGELDSELPQM
+139 IASDTAELDSELPQM
-154 NINDLEAIAQFVI
+154 NINDLDAIAQFVL
-167 QYVQEA
+167 QYVQDA

-179 EKEAA
+179 EKDAA

-206 VNTVSETE
+206 VNTVSEIE
-214 ACKIEDA
+214 ACKIENA
-221 YGRVLADH
+221 YGRVLAEH
-229 VVSPVNVPQYTNSA
+229 IISPVNVPQYTNSA
-243 MDGYAIRGDDVE
+243 MDGYAIRSDDVD
-255 RESYQVVAKVMA
+255 RDSYQVVAEVMA
-267 GHAYDKP
+267 GHAYDQP

-289 PINGDTVV
+289 PRNGDTVV

-302 SKDGDTVTFN
+302 SQEGDRVTFN
-312 GASIKTG
+312 GANIKAG

-326 EDLAIGNDVFTAG
+326 EDLSIGSDVFTAG

-472 GQINDKPF
+472 GQINNKPF

-511 KPLKVSAIAT
+511 KPLKVNAIAT

-535 GIYELDET
+535 GIYELDDT
-543 GRLTVRTTG
+543 GRLAVRTTG

-566 CLIEISPAVDT
+566 CLIEISPAIDT
-577 VKAGESVTIIPLQA
+577 VKAGESVTIIPLQG
-591 ESRPIQNSKVS
+591 RI
-602 MSGLFIDYR
+602 
-611 KIFQR
+611 
-616 DSYGSHHSLH
+616 
-626 LQRPRQRTDVLVPA
+626 
-640 TPQHSRSSCRSR
+640 
-652 RYRYH
+652 

>member
-24 LEALIPKL
+24 LEALLPKL
-32 TKAGL
+32 TEAGL

-45 HHNFDVDQPGK
+45 HHNFDVDKPGK
-56 DSHRLRKAGASQMLI
+56 DSYRLRKAGASQMLI
-71 SSRNRFALMTETP
+71 ASRNRFALMTETP
-84 ESESEFDYLLT
+84 EAEAEFEYLLT

-119 LHREEVG
+119 LHRDEVG
-126 KPWLHPNDENIIA
+126 KPWLYPHDENIIA
-139 IASDSGELDSELPQM
+139 IASDTAELDSELPQM
-154 NINDLEAIAQFVI
+154 NINDLDAIAQFVL
-167 QYVQEA
+167 QYVQDA

-179 EKEAA
+179 EKDAA

-206 VNTVSETE
+206 VNTVSEIE
-214 ACKIEDA
+214 ACKIENA
-221 YGRVLADH
+221 YGRVLAEDII
-229 VVSPVNVPQYTNSA
+229 SPVNVPQYKNSA
-243 MDGYAIRGDDVE
+243 MDGYAIRSDDVD
-255 RESYQVVAKVMA
+255 RDSYQVVAEVMA
-267 GHAYDKP
+267 GHAYDQS
-274 LEVGQAVKIMTGAPT
+274 LQVGQAVKIMTGAPT
-289 PINGDTVV
+289 PLNGDTVV

-302 SKDGDTVTFN
+302 SQEGDKVTFN
-312 GASIKTG
+312 GAHIKAG

-326 EDLAIGNDVFTAG
+326 EDLAIGSDVFTAG

-472 GQINDKPF
+472 GQINNKPF

-511 KPLKVSAIAT
+511 KPLKVNAIAT

-535 GIYELDET
+535 GIYELDDT

-566 CLIEISPAVDT
+566 CLIEISPAIDT
-577 VKAGESVTIIPLQA
+577 VKAGESVTIIPLQG
-591 ESRPIQNSKVS
+591 RI
-602 MSGLFIDYR
+602 
-611 KIFQR
+611 
-616 DSYGSHHSLH
+616 
-626 LQRPRQRTDVLVPA
+626 
-640 TPQHSRSSCRSR
+640 
-652 RYRYH
+652 

>member
-24 LEALIPKL
+24 LEALLPKL
-32 TKAGL
+32 TEAGL

-45 HHNFDVDQPGK
+45 HHNFDVDKPGK
-56 DSHRLRKAGASQMLI
+56 DSYRLRKAGASQMLI
-71 SSRNRFALMTETP
+71 ASRNRFALMTETP
-84 ESESEFDYLLT
+84 EAEAEFEYLLT

-126 KPWLHPNDENIIA
+126 KPWLYPHDDNIIA
-139 IASDSGELDSELPQM
+139 IASDTAELDSELPQM
-154 NINDLEAIAQFVI
+154 NINDLDAIAQFVL
-167 QYVQEA
+167 QYVQDA

-179 EKEAA
+179 EKDAA

-197 QGQEKILSL
+197 QGQEKVLSL
-206 VNTVSETE
+206 VNTVSEIE
-214 ACKIEDA
+214 ACKIENA
-221 YGRVLADH
+221 YGRVLAEDII
-229 VVSPVNVPQYTNSA
+229 SPVNVPQYTNSA
-243 MDGYAIRGDDVE
+243 MDGYAIRSDDVD
-255 RESYQVVAKVMA
+255 RDSYQIVAEVMA
-267 GHAYDKP
+267 GHAYDQP

-289 PINGDTVV
+289 PLNGDTVV

-302 SKDGDTVTFN
+302 SQEGDEVTFN
-312 GASIKTG
+312 GAHIKAG

-326 EDLAIGNDVFTAG
+326 EDLTIGSDVFTAG

-472 GQINDKPF
+472 GQINNKPF

-511 KPLKVSAIAT
+511 KPLKVNAIAT

-535 GIYELDET
+535 GIYELDDT

-566 CLIEISPAVDT
+566 CLIEISPAIDT
-577 VKAGESVTIIPLQA
+577 VKAGESVTIIPLQG
-591 ESRPIQNSKVS
+591 RI
-602 MSGLFIDYR
+602 
-611 KIFQR
+611 
-616 DSYGSHHSLH
+616 
-626 LQRPRQRTDVLVPA
+626 
-640 TPQHSRSSCRSR
+640 
-652 RYRYH
+652 

>member
-1 MKHTLNIPILGFA
+1 MKHTLNIPIIGFA

-24 LEALIPKL
+24 LEALLPKL
-32 TKAGL
+32 TEAGL

-45 HHNFDVDQPGK
+45 HHNFDVDKPGK
-56 DSHRLRKAGASQMLI
+56 DSYRLRKAGASQMLI
-71 SSRNRFALMTETP
+71 ASRNRYALMTETP
-84 ESESEFDYLLT
+84 EAEAEFEYLLT

-126 KPWLHPNDENIIA
+126 KPWLYPHDDNIIA
-139 IASDSGELDSELPQM
+139 IASDSAELDSELPQM
-154 NINDLEAIAQFVI
+154 NINDLDAIAQFVL
-167 QYVQEA
+167 QYVQDV

-179 EKEAA
+179 EKDAA

-197 QGQEKILSL
+197 QGQEEILSL
-206 VNTVSETE
+206 VNTVSEIE
-214 ACKIEDA
+214 ACKIENA
-221 YGRVLADH
+221 YGRVLAEH
-229 VVSPVNVPQYTNSA
+229 IISPVNVPQYTNSA
-243 MDGYAIRGDDVE
+243 MDGYAIRSDDVD
-255 RESYQVVAKVMA
+255 RDSYQVVAEVMA
-267 GHAYDKP
+267 GHAYDQP

-289 PINGDTVV
+289 PLNGDTVV

-302 SKDGDTVTFN
+302 SQEGDKVTFN
-312 GASIKTG
+312 GSNIKAG

-326 EDLAIGNDVFTAG
+326 EDLAIGSDVFTAG

-472 GQINDKPF
+472 GQINNKPF

-511 KPLKVSAIAT
+511 KPLKVNAIAT

-535 GIYELDET
+535 GIYELDDT

-566 CLIEISPAVDT
+566 CLIEISPAIDT
-577 VKAGESVTIIPLQA
+577 VKAGESVTIIPLQG
-591 ESRPIQNSKVS
+591 RI
-602 MSGLFIDYR
+602 
-611 KIFQR
+611 
-616 DSYGSHHSLH
+616 
-626 LQRPRQRTDVLVPA
+626 
-640 TPQHSRSSCRSR
+640 
-652 RYRYH
+652 

>member
-24 LEALIPKL
+24 LEALLPKL
-32 TKAGL
+32 TEAGL

-45 HHNFDVDQPGK
+45 HHNFDVDKPGK
-56 DSHRLRKAGASQMLI
+56 DSYRLRKAGASQMLI
-71 SSRNRFALMTETP
+71 ASRNRFALMTETP
-84 ESESEFDYLLT
+84 EAEAEFEYLLT
-95 RFDEDK
+95 RFDEDM
-101 LDVVLVEGCK
+101 LDVILVEGCK

-126 KPWLHPNDENIIA
+126 KPWLYPHDDNIIA
-139 IASDSGELDSELPQM
+139 IASDSAELDSELPQM
-154 NINDLEAIAQFVI
+154 NINDLDAIAQFVL
-167 QYVQEA
+167 QYVQDA

-179 EKEAA
+179 EKDAA

-206 VNTVSETE
+206 VNTVSEIE
-214 ACKIEDA
+214 ACKIENA
-221 YGRVLADH
+221 YGRVLAEH
-229 VVSPVNVPQYTNSA
+229 IVSPVNVPQYTNSA
-243 MDGYAIRGDDVE
+243 MDGYAIRSDDVD
-255 RESYQVVAKVMA
+255 RDSYQVVAEVMA
-267 GHAYDKP
+267 GHAYDQP

-289 PINGDTVV
+289 PRNGDTVV

-302 SKDGDTVTFN
+302 IQEGDKVTFN
-312 GASIKTG
+312 GANIKAG

-326 EDLAIGNDVFTAG
+326 EDLAIGSDVFTAG

-375 QAPGTEQKANS
+375 HAPGTEQKANS

-472 GQINDKPF
+472 GQINNKPF

-511 KPLKVSAIAT
+511 KPLKVNAIAT

-535 GIYELDET
+535 GIYELDNT

-566 CLIEISPAVDT
+566 CLIEISPAIDT
-577 VKAGESVTIIPLQA
+577 VKAGESVTIIPLQG
-591 ESRPIQNSKVS
+591 RI
-602 MSGLFIDYR
+602 
-611 KIFQR
+611 
-616 DSYGSHHSLH
+616 
-626 LQRPRQRTDVLVPA
+626 
-640 TPQHSRSSCRSR
+640 
-652 RYRYH
+652 

>member
-1 MKHTLNIPILGFA
+1 MKYTLNIPILGFA

-24 LEALIPKL
+24 LEALLPKL
-32 TKAGL
+32 TEAGL

-45 HHNFDVDQPGK
+45 HHNFDVDKPGK
-56 DSHRLRKAGASQMLI
+56 DSYRLRKAGASQMLI
-71 SSRNRFALMTETP
+71 ASRNRFALMTETP
-84 ESESEFDYLLT
+84 EAEAEFEYLLT
-95 RFDEDK
+95 RFDEDM

-126 KPWLHPNDENIIA
+126 KPWLYPNDENIIA
-139 IASDSGELDSELPQM
+139 IASDTAGLDSELPQM
-154 NINDLEAIAQFVI
+154 NINDLDAIAQFVL
-167 QYVQEA
+167 QYVQDA

-179 EKEAA
+179 EKDAA

-206 VNTVSETE
+206 VNAVSEIE
-214 ACKIEDA
+214 ACRIENA
-221 YGRVLADH
+221 YGRVLAEH
-229 VVSPVNVPQYTNSA
+229 IVSPVNVPQYTNSA
-243 MDGYAIRGDDVE
+243 MDGYAIRSDDVD
-255 RESYQVVAKVMA
+255 RDSYQVVAEVMA
-267 GHAYDKP
+267 GHAYDQP

-289 PINGDTVV
+289 PRNGDTVV

-302 SKDGDTVTFN
+302 IQEGDRVTFN
-312 GASIKTG
+312 GANIKAG

-326 EDLAIGNDVFTAG
+326 EDLAIGSDVFTAG

-396 GMLEKLGCE
+396 GMLEKFGCE

-472 GQINDKPF
+472 GQINNKPF

-511 KPLKVSAIAT
+511 KPLKVNAIAT

-535 GIYELDET
+535 GVYELDAT

-566 CLIEISPAVDT
+566 CLIEISPAIDT
-577 VKAGESVTIIPLQA
+577 VKAGESVTIIPLQ
-591 ESRPIQNSKVS
+591 
-602 MSGLFIDYR
+602 G
-611 KIFQR
+611 KI
-616 DSYGSHHSLH
+616 
-626 LQRPRQRTDVLVPA
+626 
-640 TPQHSRSSCRSR
+640 
-652 RYRYH
+652 

>member
-24 LEALIPKL
+24 LEALLPKL
-32 TKAGL
+32 TEAGL

-45 HHNFDVDQPGK
+45 HHNFDVDKPGK
-56 DSHRLRKAGASQMLI
+56 DSYRLRKAGASQMLI
-71 SSRNRFALMTETP
+71 ASRNRFALMTETP
-84 ESESEFDYLLT
+84 EAEAEFEYLLT

-126 KPWLHPNDENIIA
+126 KPWLYPHDDNIIA
-139 IASDSGELDSELPQM
+139 IASDGGELDSELPQM
-154 NINDLEAIAQFVI
+154 NINDLDAIAQFVL

-179 EKEAA
+179 EKDAA

-206 VNTVSETE
+206 VNTVSEIE
-214 ACKIEDA
+214 ACKIENA
-221 YGRVLADH
+221 YGRVLAEH
-229 VVSPVNVPQYTNSA
+229 IISPVNVPQYTNSA
-243 MDGYAIRGDDVE
+243 MDGYAIRSDDVD
-255 RESYQVVAKVMA
+255 RDSYQVVAEVMA
-267 GHAYDKP
+267 GHAYDQP

-289 PINGDTVV
+289 PRNGDTVV

-302 SKDGDTVTFN
+302 SQEGDKVTFN
-312 GASIKTG
+312 GANIKAG

-326 EDLAIGNDVFTAG
+326 EDLAIGSDVFTAG

-472 GQINDKPF
+472 GQINNKPF

-494 INFVEPALRK
+494 INFVDPALRK

-511 KPLKVSAIAT
+511 KPLKVNAIAT

-535 GIYELDET
+535 GIYELDDT

-566 CLIEISPAVDT
+566 CLIEISPAIDT
-577 VKAGESVTIIPLQA
+577 VKAGESVTIIPLQG
-591 ESRPIQNSKVS
+591 RI
-602 MSGLFIDYR
+602 
-611 KIFQR
+611 
-616 DSYGSHHSLH
+616 
-626 LQRPRQRTDVLVPA
+626 
-640 TPQHSRSSCRSR
+640 
-652 RYRYH
+652 

>member
-24 LEALIPKL
+24 LEALLPKL
-32 TKAGL
+32 TEAGL

-45 HHNFDVDQPGK
+45 HHNFDVDKPGK
-56 DSHRLRKAGASQMLI
+56 DSYRLRKAGASQMLI
-71 SSRNRFALMTETP
+71 ASRNRFALMTETP
-84 ESESEFDYLLT
+84 EAEAEFEYLLT

-126 KPWLHPNDENIIA
+126 KPWLYPHDENIIA
-139 IASDSGELDSELPQM
+139 IASDGGELDSELPQM

-173 KAPKSK
+173 KAPKNK
-179 EKEAA
+179 EKDAA

-206 VNTVSETE
+206 VNTVSEIE
-214 ACKIEDA
+214 ACRIENA
-221 YGRVLADH
+221 YGRVLAEH
-229 VVSPVNVPQYTNSA
+229 IVSPVNVPQYTNSA
-243 MDGYAIRGDDVE
+243 MDGYAIRSDDVD
-255 RESYQVVAKVMA
+255 RDSYQVVAEVMA
-267 GHAYDKP
+267 GHAYDQP
-274 LEVGQAVKIMTGAPT
+274 LEVGQAVKVMTGAPT
-289 PINGDTVV
+289 PRNGDTVV

-302 SKDGDTVTFN
+302 IQEGDKVTFN
-312 GASIKTG
+312 GANIKAG

-326 EDLAIGNDVFTAG
+326 EDLAIGSDVFTAG

-396 GMLEKLGCE
+396 GMLKKLDCE

-472 GQINDKPF
+472 GQINNKPF

-494 INFVEPALRK
+494 INFVESALRK

-511 KPLKVSAIAT
+511 KPLKVNAIAT

-535 GIYELDET
+535 GIYELDNT

-566 CLIEISPAVDT
+566 CLIEISPAIDT
-577 VKAGESVTIIPLQA
+577 VKAGESVTIIPLQG
-591 ESRPIQNSKVS
+591 RI
-602 MSGLFIDYR
+602 
-611 KIFQR
+611 
-616 DSYGSHHSLH
+616 
-626 LQRPRQRTDVLVPA
+626 
-640 TPQHSRSSCRSR
+640 
-652 RYRYH
+652 

>member
-24 LEALIPKL
+24 LEALLPKL
-32 TKAGL
+32 TEAGL
-37 RIGMLKHA
+37 RIGTLKHA
-45 HHNFDVDQPGK
+45 HHNFDVDKPGK
-56 DSHRLRKAGASQMLI
+56 DSYRLRKAGASQMLI
-71 SSRNRFALMTETP
+71 ASRNRFALMTETP
-84 ESESEFDYLLT
+84 EAEAEFEYLLT

-126 KPWLHPNDENIIA
+126 KPWLYPHDDNIIA
-139 IASDSGELDSELPQM
+139 IASDSAELDSELPQM
-154 NINDLEAIAQFVI
+154 NINDLDAIAQFVL
-167 QYVQEA
+167 QYVQDA

-179 EKEAA
+179 EKDAA

-197 QGQEKILSL
+197 QGQEKVFSL
-206 VNTVSETE
+206 VNTVSEIE
-214 ACKIEDA
+214 ACKIENA
-221 YGRVLADH
+221 YGRVLAEDII
-229 VVSPVNVPQYTNSA
+229 SPVNVPQYTNSA
-243 MDGYAIRGDDVE
+243 MDGYAIRSDDVD
-255 RESYQVVAKVMA
+255 RDSYQVVAEVMA
-267 GHAYDKP
+267 GHAYDQP

-289 PINGDTVV
+289 PLNGDTVV

-302 SKDGDTVTFN
+302 SQKGDKVTFN
-312 GASIKTG
+312 GAHIKAG

-326 EDLAIGNDVFTAG
+326 EDLTIGSDVFTAG

-472 GQINDKPF
+472 GQINNKPF

-511 KPLKVSAIAT
+511 KPLKVNAIAT

-535 GIYELDET
+535 GIYELDNT

-566 CLIEISPAVDT
+566 CLIEISPAIDT
-577 VKAGESVTIIPLQA
+577 VKAGESVTIIPLQG
-591 ESRPIQNSKVS
+591 RI
-602 MSGLFIDYR
+602 
-611 KIFQR
+611 
-616 DSYGSHHSLH
+616 
-626 LQRPRQRTDVLVPA
+626 
-640 TPQHSRSSCRSR
+640 
-652 RYRYH
+652 

>member
-1 MKHTLNIPILGFA
+1 MKYTLNIPILGFA

-24 LEALIPKL
+24 LEALLPKL
-32 TKAGL
+32 TEAGL

-45 HHNFDVDQPGK
+45 HHNFDVDKPGK
-56 DSHRLRKAGASQMLI
+56 DSYRLRKAGASQMLI
-71 SSRNRFALMTETP
+71 ASRNRFALMTETP
-84 ESESEFDYLLT
+84 EAEAEFEYLLT

-126 KPWLHPNDENIIA
+126 KPWLYPNDENIIA
-139 IASDSGELDSELPQM
+139 IASDTAGLDSELPQM
-154 NINDLEAIAQFVI
+154 NINDLDAIAQFVL
-167 QYVQEA
+167 QYVQDA

-179 EKEAA
+179 EKDAA

-206 VNTVSETE
+206 VNTVSEIE
-214 ACKIEDA
+214 ACKIENA
-221 YGRVLADH
+221 YGRVLAEH
-229 VVSPVNVPQYTNSA
+229 IVSPVNVPQYTNSA
-243 MDGYAIRGDDVE
+243 MDGYAIRSDDVD
-255 RESYQVVAKVMA
+255 RDSYQVVAEVMA
-267 GHAYDKP
+267 GHAYDQP

-289 PINGDTVV
+289 PRNGDTVV

-302 SKDGDTVTFN
+302 IQEGDKVTFN
-312 GASIKTG
+312 GANIKAG

-326 EDLAIGNDVFTAG
+326 EDLAIGSDVFPAG

-396 GMLEKLGCE
+396 GMLKKLGCE

-426 SAQADVVMTS
+426 SVQADVVMTS

-472 GQINDKPF
+472 GQINNKPF

-511 KPLKVSAIAT
+511 KPLKVNAIAT

-535 GIYELDET
+535 GVYELDAT

-566 CLIEISPAVDT
+566 CLIEISPAIDI
-577 VKAGESVTIIPLQA
+577 VKAGESVTIIPLQG
-591 ESRPIQNSKVS
+591 RI
-602 MSGLFIDYR
+602 
-611 KIFQR
+611 
-616 DSYGSHHSLH
+616 
-626 LQRPRQRTDVLVPA
+626 
-640 TPQHSRSSCRSR
+640 
-652 RYRYH
+652 

>member
-24 LEALIPKL
+24 LEALLPKL
-32 TKAGL
+32 TEAGL

-45 HHNFDVDQPGK
+45 HHNFDVDKPGK
-56 DSHRLRKAGASQMLI
+56 DSYRLRKAGASQMLI
-71 SSRNRFALMTETP
+71 ASRNRFALMTETP
-84 ESESEFDYLLT
+84 EAEAEFEYLLT

-126 KPWLHPNDENIIA
+126 KPWLYPHDENIIA
-139 IASDSGELDSELPQM
+139 IASDTAELDSELPQM
-154 NINDLEAIAQFVI
+154 NINDLDAIAQFVL

-179 EKEAA
+179 EKDAA

-206 VNTVSETE
+206 VNTVSEIE
-214 ACKIEDA
+214 ACKIENA
-221 YGRVLADH
+221 YGRVLAEH
-229 VVSPVNVPQYTNSA
+229 IISPVNVPQYTNSA
-243 MDGYAIRGDDVE
+243 MDGYAIRSDDVD
-255 RESYQVVAKVMA
+255 RDSYQVVAEVMA
-267 GHAYDKP
+267 GHAYDQP

-289 PINGDTVV
+289 PRNGDTVV

-302 SKDGDTVTFN
+302 SQEGDKVTFN
-312 GASIKTG
+312 GANIKAG

-326 EDLAIGNDVFTAG
+326 EDLAIGSDVFTVG

-472 GQINDKPF
+472 GQINNKPF

-511 KPLKVSAIAT
+511 KPLKVNAVAT

-535 GIYELDET
+535 GIYELDDT

-566 CLIEISPAVDT
+566 CLIEISPAIDT
-577 VKAGESVTIIPLQA
+577 VKAGESVTIIPLQG
-591 ESRPIQNSKVS
+591 RI
-602 MSGLFIDYR
+602 
-611 KIFQR
+611 
-616 DSYGSHHSLH
+616 
-626 LQRPRQRTDVLVPA
+626 
-640 TPQHSRSSCRSR
+640 
-652 RYRYH
+652 